1 MKASTQSWLLMA
13 VVFVSAGVLGFLT
26 SVSVA
31 SVEGISYP
39 VAELGSCANE
49 TECRSFCDKPENS
62 DLCMGF
68 AEKNNLTSGDSER
81 AKQLAELDGKPGNCG
96 TAAECESYCN
106 DVSHLDECLAFA
118 EKNNFMP
125 PEDLEEARKLQ
136 AALANGAKLPGSCN
150 TKEACDSYCN
160 DPNNI
165 EECITFGEAAGLI
178 PADELEDARKVMQ
191 AIKKGV
197 KPPPCGGKTGCDAYC
212 SKPENIEQ
220 CITFAEAAGMI
231 PASELEEAKKMMQAI
246 KKGAKLPNCR
256 GKAECD
262 VYCADLS
269 HMEECVTFAAA
280 AGFMT
285 EEEAARVKK
294 MGGVGPGGCRSRES
308 CESFCNNPDNRETC
322 FNFQVERGMLPQEEL
337 ERIESDKRRM
347 QETLANSPPEVEACL
362 VNTLGQEMVE
372 KMKAGTAM
380 GSERTGN
387 AMREC
392 SDSYWSQYNERNQR
406 ERQEQGEEGM
416 DRGEWQQGDGGQY
429 QGGEGGQYPS
439 GGGESS
445 GEGGAEGIGQT
456 EGQPSGELTTGE
468 SGQGSSEQ
476 GTSERGTTGEG
487 TSQESG
493 SGQAS
498 GSTSEP
504 SPQPAAEPAPQPSP
518 EPAPAPES
526 APTPEPTPAQ

>member
-1 MKASTQSWLLMA
+1 MKEKMQSWLLLA
-13 VVFVSAGVLGFLT
+13 VIFVSAGTLGFLT
-26 SVSVA
+26 SVSAA

-39 VAELGSCANE
+39 VAELGNCANE
-49 TECRSFCDKPENS
+49 TECKSFCDKPENS

-68 AEKNNLTSGDSER
+68 AEKNNLTSGDSKR
-81 AKQLAELDGKPGNCG
+81 AKRLTGLDGKPGNCG
-96 TAAECESYCN
+96 TAAECEAYCN

-125 PEDLEEARKLQ
+125 PEDLEEAKKLQ
-136 AALANGAKLPGSCN
+136 AALANGAKLPGNCN

-212 SKPENIEQ
+212 SKPENIEP

-231 PASELEEAKKMMQAI
+231 PANELEDAKKMIQAI
-246 KKGAKLPNCR
+246 KKGATPPNCR

-262 VYCADLS
+262 AYCADLS

-294 MGGVGPGGCRSRES
+294 MGGIGPGGCRSKEA
-308 CESFCNNPDNRETC
+308 CENFCNNPDNRETC
-322 FNFQVERGMLPQEEL
+322 FNFQVERGMLSQEEL
-337 ERIESDKRRM
+337 QRMEDDKRKM
-347 QETLANSPPEVEACL
+347 QETLTNSPPEVEACL
-362 VNTLGQEMVE
+362 ANTLGQEMVD

-392 SDSYWSQYNERNQR
+392 SDAYWSQKNEQDRQMR
-406 ERQEQGEEGM
+406 E
-416 DRGEWQQGDGGQY
+416 QQGDM
-429 QGGEGGQYPS
+429 QGGTGEGEHREG
-439 GGGESS
+439 S
-445 GEGGAEGIGQT
+445 GEGGVEGG
-456 EGQPSGELTTGE
+456 
-468 SGQGSSEQ
+468 
-476 GTSERGTTGEG
+476 GEG
-487 TSQESG
+487 TG
-493 SGQAS
+493 
-498 GSTSEP
+498 EP
-504 SPQPAAEPAPQPSP
+504 SPGPFPEPTPNPEPQPNPELSPEPSP
-518 EPAPAPES
+518 EPAPEPAPI
-526 APTPEPTPAQ
+526 P